1 MSIHLLSPHLRWRC
15 PHPLKPHLLQRC
27 PSDRKEAPRAA
38 TQDPSSRGRDVPPT
52 QRAGPLQSQGESGP
66 LSQSLRRQNPWLRNP
81 RSKLRP
87 TAAARHGESWGP
99 GLQAAPYSAERAIVG
114 ENVRE
119 AATEA
124 MGRAKRA
131 VKVKR
136 VESAGVGVRAGS
148 SELLSTAVL
157 ELVART
163 APGVL
168 ISIGR
173 ESRLLAKTQTQRPTI
188 VRHASQ
194 RRLNPKINSY

>member
-1 MSIHLLSPHLRWRC
+1 M
-15 PHPLKPHLLQRC
+15 
-27 PSDRKEAPRAA
+27 
-38 TQDPSSRGRDVPPT
+38 
-52 QRAGPLQSQGESGP
+52 
-66 LSQSLRRQNPWLRNP
+66 
-81 RSKLRP
+81 
-87 TAAARHGESWGP
+87 
-99 GLQAAPYSAERAIVG
+99 QAAPYSAERAIVG

-173 ESRLLAKTQTQRPTI
+173 ESRLLAKTQT
-188 VRHASQ
+188 H
-194 RRLNPKINSY
+194 